1 LCAGIRSIGEMA
13 VSLAGVD
20 SSDFI
25 LSEVDLVNDFLSHI
39 ASDSKEHQ
47 VSAPKNFTLSKDYY
61 TPSL

>member
-1 LCAGIRSIGEMA
+1 MTHHLQINLLRGPHLCAGIRSIGEMA

-25 LSEVDLVNDFLSHI
+25 LSEVDLLNDFLSHI

-47 VSAPKNFTLSKDYY
+47 V
-61 TPSL
+61 

>member
-1 LCAGIRSIGEMA
+1 MA